1 MCMSEGEVEQVCGE
15 GVKESVIERVR
26 MGEGKV
32 RQVCCEGVKE
42 SVIERVRM
50 GEGKVRQVCCA
61 LSTGASFFLS
71 GTLYLPW

>member
-1 MCMSEGEVEQVCGE
+1 MLRGSEGESEGETVCMSEGEVEQVCG
-15 GVKESVIERVR
+15 
-26 MGEGKV
+26 
-32 RQVCCEGVKE
+32 EGVKE